1 MLECMI
7 IGDSIAVGTR
17 VHLSKCEVVAESGIS
32 SKGYNYKFGNTST
45 DARSVIISLG
55 SNDHRNIKTK
65 QELESLRSK
74 IVSGKVYWI
83 LPAIKPLVQEAV
95 RQVAKDNNDTIIE
108 IKHLQEDKI
117 HPTAKGYKQIISE
130 IK

>member
-1 MLECMI
+1 MI

-74 IVSGKVYWI
+74 IVSDKVYWI

-95 RQVAKDNNDTIIE
+95 RQVAKDNNDTIIQ

>member
-1 MLECMI
+1 MI